1 MKPGERHSAS
11 SGFSILPRLRRFAL
25 FLLPCV
31 VFSGCYSEGF
41 VLNELTPFAVYGRK
55 LTPIG
60 SVETEKGATLLLQDS
75 ALASVR
81 MWRDTQIEA
90 EFYANLQFGDYTD
103 IHIRAV
109 PIEFDLTPSLR
120 LRYGLDGTELSYEGR
135 VLAQRD
141 DIRAEHGREAR
152 FRILNDARRLRIMID
167 CELLYDAHL
176 TNPATEF
183 LVFETPP
190 GGAASFTNFT
200 WTDALPRISTVNRP
214 TVIVE

>member
-1 MKPGERHSAS
+1 MNIQGRHSDS
-11 SGFSILPRLRRFAL
+11 SGVRRFPRLRRIAVY
-25 FLLPCV
+25 LLPLLLL
-31 VFSGCYSEGF
+31 SGCYSEGF

-55 LTPIG
+55 MTPIG
-60 SVETEKGATLLLQDS
+60 TVETEEGATVLLQDS
-75 ALASVR
+75 ALAAVR
-81 MWRDTQIEA
+81 MWRDTQIEV
-90 EFYANLQFGDYTD
+90 EFYANLQFGDYAD

-109 PIEFDLTPSLR
+109 PIEFDLTPSVR
-120 LRYGLDGTELSYEGR
+120 LRYGVDGTELTYKGQ
-135 VLAQRD
+135 VLAHRA

-152 FRILNDARRLRIMID
+152 FRVLNDARRLRIMID
-167 CELLYDAHL
+167 CELLYDAHM

-190 GGAASFTNFT
+190 GGAAAFTNFT